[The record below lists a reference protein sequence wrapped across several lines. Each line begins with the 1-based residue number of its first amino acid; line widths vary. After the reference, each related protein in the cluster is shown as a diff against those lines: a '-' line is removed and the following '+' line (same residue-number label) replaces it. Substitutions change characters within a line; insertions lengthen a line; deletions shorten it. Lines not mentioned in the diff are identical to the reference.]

1 MRKSHGN
8 LTLCAMRIA
17 GSVQS
22 GTCLEWVV
30 LGQEPFP
37 WTSIPALLK
46 MLSTFSISL
55 YPMRNWKKLRAA
67 QPARIAILAPASR
80 QSVSQIPHF
89 LRSSALKLLSRDEA
103 RRIVSKIVKLP
114 RLLREAVALSTPIA
128 PSISFAV
135 RHLVVRTVSAVP
147 ANPAHGGQTMLECC
161 EPAIRNSGPI
171 L

>member
-1 MRKSHGN
+1 
-8 LTLCAMRIA
+8 MRIA

-55 YPMRNWKKLRAA
+55 YPMRSWKKLRAA
-67 QPARIAILAPASR
+67 QPARIAILARASR

-103 RRIVSKIVKLP
+103 RRIVTKSSNY
-114 RLLREAVALSTPIA
+114 RDYLREAVALSTPIA